1 MLQTC
6 SATSLGWIPSP
17 PTGFAVLVH
26 ANNDGKIRL
35 LPLRGRRNLY
45 ARPACDDAHLP
56 LHLMPKGHGS
66 GLWLLYHI
74 QDELEWNM
82 AEPSIIQTFH
92 DRKTDSG
99 GGNERTFCTVCG
111 SIVKIRN
118 EKFGDYVAVPTGIVD
133 GDKSDCKPAAEY
145 FCIRK
150 ASWLGDVGTTAS
162 FAKVPGME
170 ALDRWK

>member
-1 MLQTC
+1 
-6 SATSLGWIPSP
+6 
-17 PTGFAVLVH
+17 
-26 ANNDGKIRL
+26 
-35 LPLRGRRNLY
+35 
-45 ARPACDDAHLP
+45 
-56 LHLMPKGHGS
+56 
-66 GLWLLYHI
+66 
-74 QDELEWNM
+74 M